1 MNTNLPQN
9 QSPGNDINDQPSRW
23 PVCEMLMR
31 GSFGTGTPAEK
42 RLASRSNIIFCVVMA
57 WLLLAKAVHLPA
69 SMSRTVT
76 LFLPAVACTLYA
88 WEKRKYF
95 LSLDELPRRIELE
108 GMAWAYSLGVLAA
121 LWAGAI
127 GYAVSLRYPLDPR
140 MLSWAPLFF
149 FALILATIKGTFRY
163 FATRRY

>member
-1 MNTNLPQN
+1 MKPESSNSQPPDSN
-9 QSPGNDINDQPSRW
+9 INDQPSRW
-23 PVCEMLMR
+23 PLGQMLMR

-42 RLASRSNIIFCVVMA
+42 RLASRSNIIFGALLA
-57 WLLLAKAVHLPA
+57 WLLLGKAAHLSA
-69 SMSRTVT
+69 SMTRTIT

-127 GYAVSLRYPLDPR
+127 GYVVSLRYPLDAGL
-140 MLSWAPLFF
+140 LSWAPFFF
-149 FALILATIKGTFRY
+149 FAMILATIKGTFRY